1 MTYSKIINYSII
13 IPHKNIPL
21 LLRRCLDSIPYRKDI
36 QIIIVDDNS
45 DPTFVDF
52 SNFPGLDDSQTEVY
66 FTKESKGAGYARNVG
81 LTKAKGKWLLF
92 ADADDFFHD
101 SLNDILE
108 KYKNEKAD
116 LIIFKSDSSDSK
128 TLEKIESRGE
138 IYNNWIQSSI
148 DKGVLL
154 DEIRYSINPPWAKI
168 FSHQLIKNNKIYF
181 DEVFTGNDVMFSTKC
196 GHFAKKILLNEEYMY
211 CATYRH
217 NSLDTQNSYKH
228 IKSRFEAELS
238 KYCFLKNVNKEKYSA
253 NFFSFLY
260 LSRKVDDN
268 WGKNFFFP
276 TLQHIGVKRVISDFF
291 RSLKMKFF

>member
-52 SNFPGLDDSQTEVY
+52 SNFPGLDNSQTEVY

-101 SLNDILE
+101 SFNDILE

-116 LIIFKSDSSDSK
+116 LIIFRSDSSDSE

-148 DKGVLL
+148 DKGALL

-181 DEVFTGNDVMFSTKC
+181 DEVLTGNDVMFSTKC
-196 GHFAKKILLNEEYMY
+196 GHFAEKILLDEEYIY
-211 CATYRH
+211 CATYRQ
-217 NSLDTQNSYKH
+217 NSLDTQNSFKH
-228 IKSRFEAELS
+228 IKSRFEAELT

-260 LSRKVDDN
+260 LSRRVDDN
-268 WGKNFFFP
+268 WGKNFFIP

>member
-52 SNFPGLDDSQTEVY
+52 SNFPGLDNSQTEVY

-101 SLNDILE
+101 SFNDILE

-116 LIIFKSDSSDSK
+116 LIIFKSDSYDSK

-148 DKGVLL
+148 DKGALL

-181 DEVFTGNDVMFSTKC
+181 DEVLTGNDVMFSTKC
-196 GHFAKKILLNEEYMY
+196 GHFAEKILLDEEYIY
-211 CATYRH
+211 CATYRQ
-217 NSLDTQNSYKH
+217 NSLDTQNSFKH
-228 IKSRFEAELS
+228 IKSRFEAELT

-260 LSRKVDDN
+260 LSRRVDDN
-268 WGKNFFFP
+268 WGKNFFIP